1 MTLQIRST
9 LDIKFQGNKGES
21 DPCRR
26 LVQPAPHRLRCRV
39 LAAPRCQVTT
49 VIGATA
55 FQSQLIRFV
64 QERRLRRAAERLR
77 AMVSNASTVL
87 RPEGDNPAQQV
98 RPQAWVRGR
107 EVPMRTLMTAGLVL
121 LSADDMNPARVLA
134 AEDLII
140 VQAAMTGES
149 LPVEKLAEQKGDG
162 KGALEQSNLAS
173 MGTDVVSGASR

>member
-1 MTLQIRST
+1 M
-9 LDIKFQGNKGES
+9 
-21 DPCRR
+21 
-26 LVQPAPHRLRCRV
+26 
-39 LAAPRCQVTT
+39 
-49 VIGATA
+49 
-55 FQSQLIRFV
+55 
-64 QERRLRRAAERLR
+64 RRAAERLR
-77 AMVSNASTVL
+77 AVVSNASTVL

-162 KGALEQSNLAS
+162 KGALEQSNLVS
-173 MGTDVVSGASR
+173 MGTDAVSGCSR